1 MTASSIQKRIDYA
14 KELLQTAKFQ
24 IIEVETHLDLPNL
37 YVTEH
42 DLNEWLDYAA
52 EKISLAVKGINKL
65 KKDVKE

>member
-24 IIEVETHLDLPNL
+24 IIEVETHLDFPNL
-37 YVTEH
+37 YVTEA

-52 EKISLAVKGINKL
+52 EKISLAVRGINKL